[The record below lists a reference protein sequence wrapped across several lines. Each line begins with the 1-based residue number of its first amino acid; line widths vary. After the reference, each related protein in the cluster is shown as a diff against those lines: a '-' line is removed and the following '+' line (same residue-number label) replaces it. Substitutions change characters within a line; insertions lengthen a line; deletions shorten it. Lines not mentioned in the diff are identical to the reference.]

1 MVALARLRA
10 RCLGSIGEG
19 QTQGLVV
26 VAHAG
31 GARERLARR
40 APCAAGA
47 AVWSRVDPRARPA
60 PPSSRGGAAGKARPL
75 VRLGGCCPLKG
86 SLQCGRGE
94 RRRGSVRSLSVF
106 SLGIFRPF
114 LGLFHGFLS
123 SMMSIFARLLLWWKR
138 WSIYL
143 RGKINNQHGDPAVEW
158 QNEHFGTIEGVVRA
172 GSSRENLR
180 FFLDE

>member
-1 MVALARLRA
+1 MVPLVALARWRA

-26 VAHAG
+26 VAHAS

-47 AVWSRVDPRARPA
+47 AVWSRVDPVARPA

-86 SLQCGRGE
+86 SLQCGKGRE
-94 RRRGSVRSLSVF
+94 EE
-106 SLGIFRPF
+106 
-114 LGLFHGFLS
+114 
-123 SMMSIFARLLLWWKR
+123 
-138 WSIYL
+138 Y
-143 RGKINNQHGDPAVEW
+143 D
-158 QNEHFGTIEGVVRA
+158 IETP
-172 GSSRENLR
+172 LPQY
-180 FFLDE
+180 F

>member
-1 MVALARLRA
+1 MVPFVALDRWRA

-75 VRLGGCCPLKG
+75 VRLVGCCPLKG
-86 SLQCGRGE
+86 SLQCGKGREEEGLYL
-94 RRRGSVRSLSVF
+94 VYLSFLWESFVLFLVFSMVF
-106 SLGIFRPF
+106 SL
-114 LGLFHGFLS
+114 
-123 SMMSIFARLLLWWKR
+123 A
-138 WSIYL
+138 
-143 RGKINNQHGDPAVEW
+143 
-158 QNEHFGTIEGVVRA
+158 
-172 GSSRENLR
+172 
-180 FFLDE
+180 

>member
-1 MVALARLRA
+1 MVPFVALARWRA
-10 RCLGSIGEG
+10 RRLGSNGEG

-75 VRLGGCCPLKG
+75 VRLVGCCPLKR
-86 SLQCGRGE
+86 SLPCGRGE
-94 RRRGSVRSLSVF
+94 RGGGALSGLYLSFLWESFVLFLVFSMVF
-106 SLGIFRPF
+106 SL
-114 LGLFHGFLS
+114 
-123 SMMSIFARLLLWWKR
+123 A
-138 WSIYL
+138 
-143 RGKINNQHGDPAVEW
+143 
-158 QNEHFGTIEGVVRA
+158 
-172 GSSRENLR
+172 
-180 FFLDE
+180 

>member
-1 MVALARLRA
+1 MVPFVALARWRA

-26 VAHAG
+26 VAHAS

-75 VRLGGCCPLKG
+75 VRLGGCCPLKR
-86 SLQCGRGE
+86 SLQCGKGGE
-94 RRRGSVRSLSVF
+94 RGGGALSGLYLSFLFPSLLLAVVLKVALELIPVVF
-106 SLGIFRPF
+106 PS
-114 LGLFHGFLS
+114 
-123 SMMSIFARLLLWWKR
+123 RLL
-138 WSIYL
+138 
-143 RGKINNQHGDPAVEW
+143 AVVLKVGLEVAL
-158 QNEHFGTIEGVVRA
+158 EVA
-172 GSSRENLR
+172 L
-180 FFLDE
+180 